1 MLLENNGRAS
11 SSKRTQHLNVRYF
24 FIRVE
29 YWPTADMIGDFFPK
43 LLQGALFT
51 KFRNIIMNVPSSISL
66 FQDEHSPP
74 SSEDHRSVLE
84 PVPPVN
90 DWKVQVKK
98 QK

>member
-11 SSKRTQHLNVRYF
+11 SSKRTRQLNVRYF

-29 YWPTADMIGDFFPK
+29 YCPTADMIGDFFPK
-43 LLQGALFT
+43 PLQGALFT
-51 KFRNIIMNVPSSISL
+51 KLNIIMNVPSSISL
-66 FQDEHSPP
+66 FQDDHSPP
-74 SSEDHRSVLE
+74 SSQDHRRVLE

-90 DWKVQVKK
+90 DWNVHVKK